1 MKKSLV
7 LLFLGIV
14 LLTGKAFAADDD
26 WDSYGNETAAPAKA
40 APTDEDKK
48 AVARNIAALA
58 KNPEALKA
66 AANIAKIRI
75 KQKQDAAAAAEQQ
88 GF

>member
-1 MKKSLV
+1 MKKIFALFLLGMV
-7 LLFLGIV
+7 LLSGS
-14 LLTGKAFAADDD
+14 AFAADD
-26 WDSYGNETAAPAKA
+26 WDSYGEPAAVKA
-40 APTDEDKK
+40 APTDADKK

-66 AANIAKIRI
+66 AANIAKIRM
-75 KQKQDAAAAAEQQ
+75 QQQADAKAAAEG

>member
-1 MKKSLV
+1 MKKILGLLLLGVVLV
-7 LLFLGIV
+7 SGS
-14 LLTGKAFAADDD
+14 AFAKNDD
-26 WDSYGNETAAPAKA
+26 WDSYGSVTDTTNA
-40 APTDEDKK
+40 APTDADKK

-66 AANIAKIRI
+66 AANIAKIRM
-75 KQKQDAAAAAEQQ
+75 KQKEEAAAAQ

>member
-7 LLFLGIV
+7 LFLLGM
-14 LLTGKAFAADDD
+14 LCLTGSAFAAEDS
-26 WDSYGNETAAPAKA
+26 WDSYGMNDDDDKMAANQPSA
-40 APTDEDKK
+40 DDKK

-66 AANIAKIRI
+66 AANIAKIRM
-75 KQKQDAAAAAEQQ
+75 KQRQEAAAAQ
-88 GF
+88 